1 MVWIPQKQV
10 WTQQPQYPRPVNQE
24 VFPGADLLW
33 NAAVPA
39 FTAAGPKVASLTH
52 ARLVTKGGLAISNG
66 YVGLSAIIP
75 SMYSKVWTEVGCAL
89 LDSYELPMVSSRPNG
104 QTVKFGGS
112 FGPIDPVMWGVADV
126 TISAGALPIGVVN
139 YAVRRNGSQYVAWI
153 NGKLYGST
161 THAMVTNASDG
172 TLPAIGAQAASG
184 TNAGTGKL
192 SATQGIL
199 AVGRTPIALPDAA
212 CCELSRNPWQMF
224 AP

>member
-24 VFPGADLLW
+24 VFPRADLLW

-39 FTAAGPKVASLTH
+39 FTASGPKVASLTN
-52 ARLVTKGGLAISNG
+52 ARLVTNGGLAISDG

-75 SMYSKVWTEVGCAL
+75 SMYSTVWTEVGCAW
-89 LDSYELPMVSSRPNG
+89 LDGHDMRMVSARADG
-104 QTVKFGGS
+104 QAVGFVGS
-112 FGPIDPVMWGVADV
+112 GSINLVMWNVV
-126 TISAGALPIGVVN
+126 NVVISAGTLPIGVVN
-139 YAVRRNGSQYVAWI
+139 YAVRRNGSQHVAWI
-153 NGKLYGST
+153 NGKLYGSAT
-161 THAMVTNASDG
+161 YAEVPRASTG

-184 TNAGTGKL
+184 TYAGAVNL

-199 AVGRTPIALPDAA
+199 AVGRTSIALPDAA
-212 CCELSRNPWQMF
+212 CCELSRNPWQIF

>member
-24 VFPGADLLW
+24 VFPRADLLW

-39 FTAAGPKVASLTH
+39 FTAAGPKVASLTN
-52 ARLVTKGGLAISNG
+52 ARLVTKGGLAIFNG

-75 SMYSKVWTEVGCAL
+75 SMYSTVWTEVGCAR
-89 LDSYELPMVSSRPNG
+89 LDSYELPMVSARPNG
-104 QTVKFGGS
+104 QTVKFGGAY
-112 FGPIDPVMWGVADV
+112 GPIDLVMWGVDDV

-153 NGKLYGST
+153 NGKLYGSA
-161 THAMVTNASDG
+161 THTMPPNASTG

-184 TNAGTGKL
+184 TNAGSGPL

-212 CCELSRNPWQMF
+212 CCELSRNPWQIF

>member
-1 MVWIPQKQV
+1 MVWIPQQQI

-24 VFPGADLLW
+24 VFPGADILW

-39 FTAAGPKVASLTH
+39 FTAAGPKVASLTK
-52 ARLVTKGGLAISNG
+52 ARLVTNGGLAISGG

-75 SMYSKVWTEVGCAL
+75 SMYSKVWTEVGCVR
-89 LDSYELPMVSSRPNG
+89 LDGYAMTTVSARPDG
-104 QTVKFGGS
+104 QTIVFNGGY
-112 FGPIDPVMWGVADV
+112 GPINLVMWLVADV

-139 YAVRRNGSQYVAWI
+139 YAVRRNGSQHVAWI
-153 NGKLYGST
+153 NGKLYGS
-161 THAMVTNASDG
+161 ATNASAPKASTG
-172 TLPAIGAQAASG
+172 ALTAIGAYASSG
-184 TNAGTGKL
+184 AHAGLSPL

-212 CCELSRNPWQMF
+212 CCELSRNPWQIF